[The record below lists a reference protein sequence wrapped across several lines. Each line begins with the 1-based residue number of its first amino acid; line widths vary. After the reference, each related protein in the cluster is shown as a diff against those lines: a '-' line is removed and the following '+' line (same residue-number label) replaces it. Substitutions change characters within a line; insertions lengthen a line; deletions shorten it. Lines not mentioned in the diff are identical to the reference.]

1 MGSQCCKAP
10 LDPNK
15 VHIKKIN
22 EIFINCN
29 PTYLITDSDL
39 KNQGIDTSQKNTAK
53 KGSDV
58 LDD

>member
-1 MGSQCCKAP
+1 M
-10 LDPNK
+10 
-15 VHIKKIN
+15 IN
-22 EIFINCN
+22 
-29 PTYLITDSDL
+29 LKDL